1 MVKKKRRVLE
11 LTEFK
16 IKGSHEEEE
25 VKRASDKANK
35 FIEKQPGFEHRMILK
50 DKTKWLD
57 AIQWR
62 NVDYAKQAR
71 KEMKKSEECK
81 DYLKLI
87 SEKSIHSNFPE
98 LIKMY

>member
-16 IKGSHEEEE
+16 VKGTSEEDE
-25 VKRASDKANK
+25 VKKASDKANR
-35 FIEKQPGFEHRMILK
+35 FIEEQPGFEHRMILK
-50 DKTKWLD
+50 DKSKWLD

-62 NVDYAKQAR
+62 NIDYAKKAR
-71 KEMKKSEECK
+71 KEMKKSEKCE

-87 SEKSIHSNFPE
+87 SEKSIRSDFPE
-98 LIKMY
+98 LVKMY